1 MKARRFLSRLME
13 GKREGQRFVLIRD
26 DTGNYHKY
34 EISKLKDLKE
44 ATINKQ
50 TILLEA
56 GSVPQSFN
64 MDEIEK
70 AYIASE
76 II

>member
-1 MKARRFLSRLME
+1 MEARRFLSRLME
-13 GKREGQRFVLIRD
+13 GKREGKRFVLIYD

-34 EISKLKDLKE
+34 EISKLKDLNE

-50 TILLEA
+50 IILFKA
-56 GSVPQSFN
+56 GSVPQNFN
-64 MDEIEK
+64 MDKIEK